1 MRQRSSG
8 VEEEGATVSDPD
20 FGYRS
25 EEEPDANDTSTDEEF
40 SPQELFDDWMVSLR
54 LDQRKML
61 SVIAMEHF
69 KSRMHLNVK
78 DAATEAGCIIGFNEK
93 TVRRYRN
100 EFFQNEGHFA
110 VRLQG
115 KYERHCVQH
124 DEAFNHKA
132 AEWVREHAF
141 VKGEPNMTAQSFCD
155 WVNNTLLPS
164 SHLQPNFPRCISF
177 RTAVRWLHHLGFKPV
192 SHKKGVYIDGHERE
206 DVVSHRKALLKTLA
220 NLRESHRPPPQ
231 CSDEPPRIRREED
244 DGKKELVVLYH
255 DESIFNTNEGQTWMW
270 GEEDRPAILPKT
282 KGSGIMVSDF
292 VEEHGGYLQLTDA
305 ELVLA
310 KERFPDIR
318 PSARQLLEYGADK
331 EGYWTGDRFMEQMK
345 NAADIAD
352 FKYERSQY
360 TVVWLFDQSSCH
372 RKFDEHALLAK
383 NILVKDGGPRRVRDT
398 VWAQKPQRM
407 VTEDGIAKGLRTILS
422 ERGINT
428 VNMRAD
434 DMRVVLSNHDD
445 FVNEKTTL
453 EHYLHGRGF
462 LAYFLPKF
470 HCELNAIERVWGQAK
485 VYCRA
490 HTNFTLIKLR
500 QIINP
505 ALDSVTVDLI
515 RKYSRKARDYENAYR
530 AGHTAGKKVEEA
542 VKAYKSHRRVFN
554 ENIN

>member
-1 MRQRSSG
+1 MRSRLRTTPSTTPFSHSTTASTSGLETTGSTAVEITTPVDEPTSASSDRQDREALSRAVARDPTHQTLPSPVSSPLFLPTASSSSQPPTPTSPTCLQSPSPIGSAWSRKRKQRAKAAAMRQRSSG

-78 DAATEAGCIIGFNEK
+78 DAATEAGCIIGK

-110 VRLQG
+110 IRLQG

-164 SHLQPNFPRCISF
+164 SHLQPNFPRCISL

-318 PSARQLLEYGADK
+318 PSMGPTKKD
-331 EGYWTGDRFMEQMK
+331 TGQE
-345 NAADIAD
+345 I
-352 FKYERSQY
+352 
-360 TVVWLFDQSSCH
+360 
-372 RKFDEHALLAK
+372 
-383 NILVKDGGPRRVRDT
+383 
-398 VWAQKPQRM
+398 
-407 VTEDGIAKGLRTILS
+407 
-422 ERGINT
+422 
-428 VNMRAD
+428 
-434 DMRVVLSNHDD
+434 
-445 FVNEKTTL
+445 
-453 EHYLHGRGF
+453 
-462 LAYFLPKF
+462 
-470 HCELNAIERVWGQAK
+470 
-485 VYCRA
+485 
-490 HTNFTLIKLR
+490 
-500 QIINP
+500 
-505 ALDSVTVDLI
+505 DSWS
-515 RKYSRKARDYENAYR
+515 K
-530 AGHTAGKKVEEA
+530 
-542 VKAYKSHRRVFN
+542 
-554 ENIN
+554 